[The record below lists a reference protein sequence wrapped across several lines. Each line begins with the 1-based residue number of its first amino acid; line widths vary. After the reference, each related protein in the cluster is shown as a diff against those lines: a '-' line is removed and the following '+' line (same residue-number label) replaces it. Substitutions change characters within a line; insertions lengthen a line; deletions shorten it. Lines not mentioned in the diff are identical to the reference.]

1 MFCGETSLYLGE
13 RWDLE
18 AMGKSKDALCNSSAA
33 SCPIC
38 KEPLPAEPAYAP
50 FCSKRCK
57 QIDLGKWL
65 GGDYAI
71 TRPVEERDL
80 DEA

>member
-1 MFCGETSLYLGE
+1 MNRSTDSQ
-13 RWDLE
+13 
-18 AMGKSKDALCNSSAA
+18 SNSGGQ
-33 SCPIC
+33 CPIC
-38 KEPLPAEPAYAP
+38 HEPVSTDSDHAP

-71 TRPVEERDL
+71 TRSVEERDL
-80 DEA
+80 DEG

>member
-1 MFCGETSLYLGE
+1 MVKANQSEGHASG
-13 RWDLE
+13 
-18 AMGKSKDALCNSSAA
+18 

-38 KEPLPAEPAYAP
+38 KSAVPADGTYAP

-71 TRPVEERDL
+71 TRSVEERDL
-80 DEA
+80 DEG

>member
-1 MFCGETSLYLGE
+1 MTGPTNGQ
-13 RWDLE
+13 
-18 AMGKSKDALCNSSAA
+18 SKLQNQ
-33 SCPIC
+33 CPIC
-38 KEPLPAEPAYAP
+38 KEPVSPDSSHAP

-80 DEA
+80 DEG